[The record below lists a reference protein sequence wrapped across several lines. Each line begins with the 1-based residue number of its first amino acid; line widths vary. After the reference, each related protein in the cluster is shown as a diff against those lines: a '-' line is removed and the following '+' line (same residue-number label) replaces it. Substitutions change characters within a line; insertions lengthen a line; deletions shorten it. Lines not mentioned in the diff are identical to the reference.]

1 MNADVFKVKRGEIY
15 LADPDPVVGHEEG
28 GRRPHLVISINQMNH
43 SAAGLLIGV
52 PLTTTDRGSKL
63 HVRLEPPEGGLKRV
77 SFAMPEMARS
87 VSKARLLTKLGYASA
102 DTVEAVS
109 KHVGLLVGLGRA
121 R

>member
-1 MNADVFKVKRGEIY
+1 MRIDASEVKRGEVY
-15 LADPDPVVGHEEG
+15 LADPDPVVGHEQG
-28 GRRPHLVISINQMNH
+28 GRRPHLVISINPMNR

-63 HVRLEPPEGGLKRV
+63 HVRLEPPEGGLSRV

-87 VSKARLLTKLGYASA
+87 VSKARLLGKLGYASA
-102 DTVEAVS
+102 DTVEAVA
-109 KHVGLLVGLGRA
+109 KHVGILIGLGRA